1 MIQKQKLV
9 MIIKSHGV
17 KGQKVKAVEELSE
30 LQIAILNDVNK
41 GLNCRNNIIEE
52 IADVMV
58 MIEQLKIIYEI
69 PDPVI
74 EFAMNEKVD
83 REIRR
88 IERQQWIDENLKG

>member
-1 MIQKQKLV
+1 MIEKLK

-30 LQIAILNDVNK
+30 LQVAILNDVNK
-41 GLNCRNNIIEE
+41 GLNCRSNIVEE

-74 EFAMNEKVD
+74 EFAMNEKID

-88 IERQQWIDENLKG
+88 IERKKWIDENLKG